1 MDMKKY
7 NKPEIE
13 ALALEIVDVIATSVE
28 TETAASLQSMFS
40 EVSMSIEETGEQI
53 QAMNALYMW

>member
-1 MDMKKY
+1 MKKY

-28 TETAASLQSMFS
+28 TAATESLTAMYSGTAIN
-40 EVSMSIEETGEQI
+40 VAETGEQI
-53 QAMNALYMW
+53 QEMTAKYTW